1 MMRDDPSPSCPI
13 MPETGGP
20 RNITVFN
27 MLNAESHCSMFCTM
41 SGRCG
46 TAKFHRHCT
55 DALSA
60 LDDDY
65 AGLRCFA
72 RQVIAEKS
80 DDSDDLGSEVNR

>member
-1 MMRDDPSPSCPI
+1 LWH
-13 MPETGGP
+13 G
-20 RNITVFN
+20 
-27 MLNAESHCSMFCTM
+27 
-41 SGRCG
+41 
-46 TAKFHRHCT
+46 CT

>member
-1 MMRDDPSPSCPI
+1 MY
-13 MPETGGP
+13 
-20 RNITVFN
+20 
-27 MLNAESHCSMFCTM
+27 
-41 SGRCG
+41 
-46 TAKFHRHCT
+46 CT

>member
-1 MMRDDPSPSCPI
+1 MLSRVAACFAPCRAVVAR
-13 MPETGGP
+13 
-20 RNITVFN
+20 RNFTV
-27 MLNAESHCSMFCTM
+27 MY
-41 SGRCG
+41 
-46 TAKFHRHCT
+46 CT

-72 RQVIAEKS
+72 RQIIAEKS